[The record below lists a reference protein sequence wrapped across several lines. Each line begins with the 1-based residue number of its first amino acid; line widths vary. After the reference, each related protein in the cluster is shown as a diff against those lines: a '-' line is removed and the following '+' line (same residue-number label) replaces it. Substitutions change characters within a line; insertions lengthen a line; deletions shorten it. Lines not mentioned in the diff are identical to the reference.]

1 MLEAPLLGRSELG
14 ALGAT
19 AMKVV
24 LAGAGA
30 FALEVEQYILDCHAA
45 GHGLFGSDG
54 SPVAKAEL
62 VGLHFDGPDRQ
73 RDFLTKPLMLL
84 DSSSYLPSDVHF
96 LIAIGVDAQ
105 ARRKVWT
112 NLRSRGARFA
122 KLVHP
127 TSWVAPNARLGEG
140 SIICPFAYVGILA
153 DLGRNVTLSV
163 HASIGHDAIVGDHSF
178 LSPYACIAGKVTLGE
193 ACFLGTSSVVIPQK
207 TIGPFSKISAG
218 AIACQ
223 DAAPNSLLIGNPA
236 KVLRMFGVPDDCAP

>member
-62 VGLHFDGPDRQ
+62 VGLHFDGSVRQ
-73 RDFLTKPLMLL
+73 QDFLTKSLMVL

-96 LIAIGVDAQ
+96 LIAIGNAQ

-127 TSWVAPNARLGEG
+127 TSWVAPSARLGEG
-140 SIICPFAYVGILA
+140 SIICPFAFVGILA
-153 DLGRNVTLSV
+153 DVGRNVILTE
-163 HASIGHDAIVGDHSF
+163 HASIGHDAIVGDHSV
-178 LSPYACIAGKVTLGE
+178 LSPYACITGQVTLGE

-223 DAAPNSLLIGNPA
+223 DAAPNSLLTGNPA
-236 KVLRMFGVPDDCAP
+236 KVLRMFRVLDDCAP

>member
-1 MLEAPLLGRSELG
+1 MFEAPSLEQSELG
-14 ALGAT
+14 ALGAS
-19 AMKVV
+19 AMKIV

-62 VGLHFDGPDRQ
+62 VGLHFDGSVRQ
-73 RDFLTKPLMLL
+73 RDFLTKSLIVL
-84 DSSSYLPSDVHF
+84 DSSSYLPSDVQF
-96 LIAIGVDAQ
+96 LIAIGNAE

-127 TSWVAPNARLGEG
+127 TSWVAPSARLGEG
-140 SIICPFAYVGILA
+140 SIVCPFAFVGILA
-153 DLGRNVTLSV
+153 DVGCNVALTV
-163 HASIGHDAIVGDHSF
+163 HASISHDAIVGDHSV
-178 LSPYACIAGKVTLGE
+178 LCPYACITGQVTLGE

-207 TIGPFSKISAG
+207 TIGPFSKICAG

-223 DAAPNSLLIGNPA
+223 DAAPNSLLTGNPA
-236 KVLRMFGVPDDCAP
+236 KVFRMFPVPDDRAP